1 MTTTSKPRPTPRG
14 EEAAY
19 FDAAREHRLV
29 FQRCQS
35 CKATANYV
43 RAICPTCGSTD
54 VGIEDSAGRGTVH
67 AFTTQLLPGGPGFAD
82 DVPYTLVLVDLDESF
97 RVLADLVDA
106 DHDQVRVGTRVEVLF
121 DDVDEELTLPRF
133 RQVKEAS

>member
-1 MTTTSKPRPTPRG
+1 MATASKPRPTPRG

-19 FDAAREHRLV
+19 FDAAREHRLL

-54 VGIEDSAGRGTVH
+54 VGLEDSAGRGTVH
-67 AFTTQLLPGGPGFAD
+67 SFTTQLLPSAPGFAD
-82 DVPYTLVLVDLDESF
+82 DVPYTLVLVELDEGF
-97 RVLADLVDA
+97 RALADLVDA
-106 DHDQVRVGTRVEVLF
+106 DPGEVWVGTRVEVLF

-133 RQVKEAS
+133 RPVRLSS